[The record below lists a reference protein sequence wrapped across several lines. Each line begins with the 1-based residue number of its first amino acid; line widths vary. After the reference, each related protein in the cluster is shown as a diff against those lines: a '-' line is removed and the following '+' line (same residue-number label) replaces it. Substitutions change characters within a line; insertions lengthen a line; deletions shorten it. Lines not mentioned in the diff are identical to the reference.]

1 MRILIIEDEKK
12 VAQFIKKGFQSE
24 AYSVDIAL
32 DGERGSYLAQTGE
45 YDAIILDIMLPKK
58 NGIEVLK
65 ETREAKIQTP
75 ILMLSAKSDI
85 EDRVLGLN
93 MGADDYL
100 PKPFAFSELLARVRS
115 LMRRVGGEKSF
126 ELSVG
131 DLHVD
136 IAARKVTRNSK
147 EIILTN
153 KEYELLEFLLRNKNR
168 VLSRVIL
175 QEHVWDINFDT
186 DTNIVDVL
194 VNRLRKKIDDQH
206 KLKLIETI
214 RGVGYQIKVP
224 EDDDF

>member
-24 AYSVDIAL
+24 SYSVDVAL
-32 DGERGSYLAQTGE
+32 DGERGSYLGQTGE

-65 ETREAKIQTP
+65 EVRAAKIQTP
-75 ILMLSAKSDI
+75 ILMLTAKADI

-93 MGADDYL
+93 LGADDYL
-100 PKPFAFSELLARVRS
+100 AKPFAFSELLARVRS
-115 LMRRVGGEKSF
+115 LMRRTSTDKSF
-126 ELSVG
+126 ELSVD
-131 DLHVD
+131 DLHVS
-136 IAARKVTRNSK
+136 IATRTVTRAGK
-147 EIILTN
+147 KIELTN
-153 KEYELLEFLLRNKNR
+153 KEFELLEFLLRNKNR

-206 KLKLIETI
+206 KIKLIDTV
-214 RGVGYQIKVP
+214 RGVGYRIKVP
-224 EDDDF
+224 DED

>member
-32 DGERGSYLAQTGE
+32 DGERGSYLGQTEE
-45 YDAIILDIMLPKK
+45 YDSIILDIMLPKK

-65 ETREAKIQTP
+65 EIRAANVQTP
-75 ILMLSAKSDI
+75 ILMLTAKSDL

-93 MGADDYL
+93 LGADDYL
-100 PKPFAFSELLARVRS
+100 SKPFAFSELLARVRS
-115 LMRRVGGEKSF
+115 LMRRSGSDKSF
-126 ELSVG
+126 EISVF
-131 DLHVD
+131 DLHVNLTT
-136 IAARKVTRNSK
+136 RKVMRGEK

-153 KEYELLEFLLRNKNR
+153 KEFELLEFLLRNKNR

-194 VNRLRKKIDDQH
+194 VNRLRKKIDDWH
-206 KLKLIETI
+206 KVKLIETV
-214 RGVGYQIKVP
+214 RGVGYRIKVP
-224 EDDDF
+224 EDD